1 MRVYVK
7 SVAEDVVLVDIDSGE
22 RFTVAPATFERLF
35 RVMPEEGMVFQV
47 QVSRLEDVAEMF
59 RRWQEVVSQA

>member
-7 SVAEDVVLVDIDSGE
+7 SVGSNITLVDIDSGE
-22 RFTVAPATFERLF
+22 RFTVALATFERLF
-35 RVMPEEGMVFQV
+35 RTKPEEDMVFQV

-59 RRWQEVVSQA
+59 RKWQEVVSRA